1 MSEPRRFW
9 RDFWQLD
16 IPLVVVV
23 TGCAAATIVEL
34 SRAEEGVWR
43 AWVYTFE
50 WPLIGL
56 FAIWIWYRYRIRGG
70 IRRTSKPKVTDEFDA
85 NAPTDPALSRWQEY
99 QRALRENATPDDKPA
114 GE

>member
-23 TGCAAATIVEL
+23 AGCAAATIVEL
-34 SRAEEGVWR
+34 GRAEEGVWR

-56 FAIWIWYRYRIRGG
+56 FALWIWYRYRIRKG
-70 IRRTSKPKVTDEFDA
+70 IRRAGKPNTDNKVDI
-85 NAPTDPALSRWQEY
+85 NAPVDPALSRWQEY
-99 QRALRENATPDDKPA
+99 QRKLRENATP
-114 GE
+114 EE

>member
-50 WPLIGL
+50 WPLIAL
-56 FAIWIWYRYRIRGG
+56 FAFWIWYRYRIRKG
-70 IRRTSKPKVTDEFDA
+70 IRRPRASRAGTEVDP
-85 NAPTDPALSRWQEY
+85 NAPEDPALSRWQEY
-99 QRALRENATPDDKPA
+99 QRKLRENATPEDQSA